1 MRKLNSASVSILLI
15 CCTRFFLCQ
24 SSADAWK
31 IMSQLVSE
39 QRIWRE
45 LIRFHFNRNQIES
58 ILELNKLKHLNEVK
72 DGKKFYHQ
80 LRRTYGLNDDYQ
92 FAEILSLCRYCCC
105 LFWPSDGHPCIV
117 DQSPDYK
124 QRLEEAGGQLAL
136 SQPVPPAQ
144 FLKFFS
150 L

>member
-1 MRKLNSASVSILLI
+1 MSKLVN
-15 CCTRFFLCQ
+15 
-24 SSADAWK
+24 
-31 IMSQLVSE
+31 E

-45 LIRFHFNRNQIES
+45 LIRFHFNQNQIDS
-58 ILELNKLKHLNEVK
+58 ILELNKLKYINDVK

-92 FAEILSLCRYCCC
+92 YAEILSLCRYCCC

-117 DQSPDYK
+117 DQNPDYK

-136 SQPVPPAQ
+136 TQPVPPAQ